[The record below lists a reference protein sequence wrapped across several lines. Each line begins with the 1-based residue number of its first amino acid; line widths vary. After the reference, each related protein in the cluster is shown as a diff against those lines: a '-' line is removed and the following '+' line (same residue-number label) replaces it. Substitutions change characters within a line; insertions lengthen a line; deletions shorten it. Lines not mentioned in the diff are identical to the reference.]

1 MDFTPKSPSFF
12 QKASFGASRPIRKL
26 QSHGGSHSLFF
37 LLRRI
42 RWKHLFVLCMM
53 WILTI
58 HYFERTAVL
67 SAFNKCKWENWEQWS
82 KDSDPHH
89 SIIIGDPQ
97 IVDAFSYP
105 SRPGLL
111 MWLTRVLADN
121 YHQRNY
127 RLMNKVLKQHSTI
140 FVGDLFDGGREW
152 QDKDWFKEFDRFN
165 RIFPTQ
171 KNNRVYQQVPG
182 NHDVGFGTGI
192 SYDVYKRFKTF
203 FGDADTY
210 VTLGNHTIILLDTV
224 SLSDSENELVAKS
237 SREFLNSL
245 QREDHPA
252 KELPRIVITHV
263 PLYRNPKEQKCGR
276 YRESTKLFPIVKGK
290 QYQTVIEYKYSREIL
305 DWIKPKLILSGDDH
319 DYCHVRHPL
328 GISGLDEQDHV
339 YNEGHDSVG
348 RDFSDEITVKS
359 SAMTGGIRWPAVQL
373 LSLWN
378 PGENIGLNPADSEI
392 WQETCRQTVLHDTF
406 ESHLC
411 YLPDFLMP
419 LIWYGVLAVI
429 SYLTLFFCTVLPV
442 QASKL
447 ESLLAAL
454 PIFRQKREILP
465 LSEKLQNDQF
475 KAKAFKRS
483 VMANILCDWQL
494 PIRPD
499 WLSFAVESVVLTAF
513 IMYAFQRS
521 ITSI

>member
-1 MDFTPKSPSFF
+1 MDFTPKSPSFLH
-12 QKASFGASRPIRKL
+12 KASFGTPPPIRKL
-26 QSHGGSHSLFF
+26 QSHGFARTFIG
-37 LLRRI
+37 LLRSV

-58 HYFERTAVL
+58 HYFERTAVY
-67 SAFNKCKWENWEQWS
+67 SAFGKCNWRKWEQWP

-105 SRPGLL
+105 TRPGPL
-111 MWLTRVLADN
+111 MWLTRILADN
-121 YHQRNY
+121 YLHRNY
-127 RLMNKVLKQHSTI
+127 ELMNRVLKQHSTI

-152 QDKDWFKEFDRFN
+152 KDKDWFQEFDRFN
-165 RIFPTQ
+165 RVFPEQ
-171 KNNRVYQQVPG
+171 KDNRAYQQIPG

-224 SLSDSENELVAKS
+224 SLSDTDNDLVAKS
-237 SREFLNSL
+237 SREFLESF
-245 QREDHPA
+245 QKPDHPA
-252 KELPRIVITHV
+252 KKFPRIVITHV
-263 PLYRNPKEQKCGR
+263 PLYRNPKDQKCGR
-276 YRESTKLFPIVKGK
+276 YRESSKLFPIVKGK

-319 DYCHVRHPL
+319 DYCHIRHPL
-328 GISGLDEQDHV
+328 SRSGLDKQDHI
-339 YNEGHDSVG
+339 YDENHDSVG

-359 SAMTGGIRWPAVQL
+359 SAMTGGIRWPAIQM

-378 PGENIGLNPADSEI
+378 PGEEGGLNPADSEI
-392 WQETCRQTVLHDTF
+392 WQETGSQTVLHDTF

-411 YLPDFLMP
+411 YLPDFLRP

-429 SYLTLFFCTVLPV
+429 SYLSLFFCTVLPY

-447 ESLLAAL
+447 ESRLSNL

-465 LSEKLQNDQF
+465 LSEKLTDDQF
-475 KAKAFKRS
+475 KAKFSKKP
-483 VMANILCDWQL
+483 ILVNLLLDWQL

-499 WLSFAVESVVLTAF
+499 WSSFVIDTAILTVF
-513 IMYAFQRS
+513 IIYTFHRS